1 MSSIEAPVPSDL
13 LRLGR
18 ADRDEV
24 ILVLDAQ
31 RVNGEE
37 WRVLMRKAKQAAG
50 TIMPIELD
58 ILIVFDPI
66 VLRVVGFC
74 WSLDLLFVTRYA
86 VVLSVEFL
94 VNENHGHHGLRSRTV
109 TDSVFTSVLLASRT
123 VTDCHGLS
131 RTSVTVRD
139 LGKA

>member
-1 MSSIEAPVPSDL
+1 MSSIEAPVLSDL

-50 TIMPIELD
+50 TIMPIELS
-58 ILIVFDPI
+58 
-66 VLRVVGFC
+66 VG
-74 WSLDLLFVTRYA
+74 Y
-86 VVLSVEFL
+86 
-94 VNENHGHHGLRSRTV
+94 
-109 TDSVFTSVLLASRT
+109 
-123 VTDCHGLS
+123 
-131 RTSVTVRD
+131 
-139 LGKA
+139 

>member
-58 ILIVFDPI
+58 ISMMCVRPI
-66 VLRVVGFC
+66 VLRPFPRKKDAILKSPCSGT
-74 WSLDLLFVTRYA
+74 TR
-86 VVLSVEFL
+86 LSPC
-94 VNENHGHHGLRSRTV
+94 S
-109 TDSVFTSVLLASRT
+109 
-123 VTDCHGLS
+123 
-131 RTSVTVRD
+131 
-139 LGKA
+139 

>member
-1 MSSIEAPVPSDL
+1 MGHHPAAKYRATCLPFTCSLMSSIEAPVPSDL

-50 TIMPIELD
+50 TIMPIELS
-58 ILIVFDPI
+58 
-66 VLRVVGFC
+66 VG
-74 WSLDLLFVTRYA
+74 Y
-86 VVLSVEFL
+86 
-94 VNENHGHHGLRSRTV
+94 
-109 TDSVFTSVLLASRT
+109 
-123 VTDCHGLS
+123 
-131 RTSVTVRD
+131 
-139 LGKA
+139 

>member
-94 VNENHGHHGLRSRTV
+94 VNENHEHHGLRSRTSR
-109 TDSVFTSVLLASRT
+109 TQFLLAFY
-123 VTDCHGLS
+123 
-131 RTSVTVRD
+131 
-139 LGKA
+139 